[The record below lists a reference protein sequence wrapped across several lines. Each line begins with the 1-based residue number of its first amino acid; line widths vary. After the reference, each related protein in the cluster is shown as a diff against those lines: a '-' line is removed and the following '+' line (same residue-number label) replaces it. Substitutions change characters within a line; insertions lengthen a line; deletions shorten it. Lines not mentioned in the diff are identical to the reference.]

1 MRKIIFIEPKAP
13 DYHIYSKFQ
22 MPRLGCYLLAA
33 LMKQRG
39 WNVDVVYE
47 EVRKLNFK
55 ELAEVDLVG
64 ISTITSTAPR
74 AYRIADEVRRKGI
87 PVIMGGPHV
96 SFLSEE
102 ALEHADFV
110 VRGEGERALMDF
122 IDRFEEGEENYT
134 EVPNLSYK
142 KDGKIFHNPIAPKI
156 KNLDENPFPDSE
168 LLKGMTQKG
177 LRFRL
182 IPIQTSRGCP
192 HDCTFCSV
200 TGMFGK
206 AYRFRS
212 TQNVIEELR
221 LYDDKRNVLFFC
233 DDNFGLNPRRAR
245 ALLNAMIAE
254 KFRFKW
260 STQVRADIA
269 RDEELVQLM
278 RKAGCRTVY
287 VGFESVNPQS
297 LKAMKKGQTV
307 EEIIRAVRIFRR
319 NHLHIHGMFVY
330 GFDEDDWQTIKKT
343 VKFARRAKLNSTQ
356 FLILTPLPGSKLFS
370 QMKAEKRIL
379 FKDWGLYDAHH
390 VVFRP
395 RKLSEFRLQR
405 AQIFSHKKF
414 YSIREGVKRFFR
426 FQWFDLAVGHYARKL
441 NRLWKKKNR
450 TFLKVLDLLVAKKNE
465 KVIVDV
471 ELRVVLDLAEGEH
484 KA

>member
-33 LMKQRG
+33 LMKKRG
-39 WNVDVVYE
+39 WEADVVYE
-47 EVRKLNFK
+47 EVRKIDFDA
-55 ELAEVDLVG
+55 LAEADLVG

-74 AYRIADEVRRKGI
+74 AYRIADEVRRLGV

-110 VRGEGERALMDF
+110 IRGEGERALMEF
-122 IDRFEEGEENYT
+122 TDRFEEGISDYS
-134 EVPNLSYK
+134 EVPNLSYR
-142 KDGKIFHNPIAPKI
+142 KDGGIIHNPLAERI
-156 KNLDENPFPDSE
+156 KVLDQNPFPDSD
-168 LLKGMTQKG
+168 LLKGMKRKG
-177 LRFRL
+177 PRFRL

-212 TQNVIEELR
+212 TQNIIEELR

-254 KFRFKW
+254 NFRFKW
-260 STQVRADIA
+260 STQVRADIV

-287 VGFESVNPQS
+287 VGFESVNPDS
-297 LKAMKKGQTV
+297 LKAMKKAQTV
-307 EEIIRAVRIFRR
+307 EEITQAIRILHRHR
-319 NHLHIHGMFVY
+319 LHIHGMFVY
-330 GFDEDDWQTIKKT
+330 GFDEDDWKTIKKT
-343 VKFARRAKLNSTQ
+343 VTFARRAKLNSTQ
-356 FLILTPLPGSKLFS
+356 FLILTPLPGSRLFS
-370 QMKAEKRIL
+370 QMQLEKRIL

-395 RKLSEFRLQR
+395 RKLSESRLQR

-414 YSIREGVKRFFR
+414 YSIREGAKRFFR
-426 FQWFDLAVGHYARKL
+426 FQWFDIAIGHYARKL
-441 NRLWKKKNR
+441 NRSWKKKNR
-450 TFLKVLDLLVAKKNE
+450 TFLKVLNLLSVKKGDRV
-465 KVIVDV
+465 KVDI
-471 ELRVVLDLAEGEH
+471 ERRVVLDPAD
-484 KA
+484 